1 MEGKAEAAHASMNHY
16 PAQIPIQMMSITDR
30 DGRLTPIWFKFET
43 EEHFVEKIMIEKTIS
58 RDESNKVGI
67 REMRFICSAI
77 FGEQRRLLEIRY
89 RIESHQWRIFQF
101 LS

>member
-1 MEGKAEAAHASMNHY
+1 MEARSGTSDSLY
-16 PAQIPIQMMSITDR
+16 PVQIPIQMMSITDR

-43 EEHFVEKIMIEKTIS
+43 EDHFIEKIMIEKTIS

-67 REMRFICSAI
+67 REKRFICSAI

-89 RIESHQWRIFQF
+89 RIESQQWRIFQF

>member
-1 MEGKAEAAHASMNHY
+1 MELEARSETSDSLY
-16 PAQIPIQMMSITDR
+16 PVQIPIQMMSITDR

-43 EEHFVEKIMIEKTIS
+43 EDHFIEKIMIEKTIS

-67 REMRFICSAI
+67 REKRFICSAI
-77 FGEQRRLLEIRY
+77 FGEQRRLMEIRY
-89 RIESHQWRIFQF
+89 RIESQQWRIFQF

>member
-1 MEGKAEAAHASMNHY
+1 MELEARSELSDSLY
-16 PAQIPIQMMSITDR
+16 PVQIPIQMMSITDR

-43 EEHFVEKIMIEKTIS
+43 EDHFIEKVMIEKTIS

-67 REMRFICSAI
+67 REKRFICSAI
-77 FGEQRRLLEIRY
+77 FGKQRRLLEIRY
-89 RIESHQWRIFQF
+89 RIESQQWRIFQF

>member
-1 MEGKAEAAHASMNHY
+1 METKSETSDSLY
-16 PAQIPIQMMSITDR
+16 PVQIPIQMMSITDR

-43 EEHFVEKIMIEKTIS
+43 EDHFIEKIMIEKTIS

-67 REMRFICSAI
+67 REKRFICSAI

-89 RIESHQWRIFQF
+89 RIESQQWRIFQF

>member
-1 MEGKAEAAHASMNHY
+1 MEEAAHMPIVHY
-16 PAQIPIQMMSITDR
+16 PVQIPIQMMSITDR

-67 REMRFICSAI
+67 REKRFICSAI

-89 RIESHQWRIFQF
+89 RIESQQWRIFQF

>member
-1 MEGKAEAAHASMNHY
+1 MEGKAEAVIPIEHY
-16 PAQIPIQMMSITDR
+16 PIQIPIQMMSITDR

-58 RDESNKVGI
+58 QDESNKVGI
-67 REMRFICSAI
+67 REKRFICSAI

>member
-1 MEGKAEAAHASMNHY
+1 MEDKAGAAHVPADHY
-16 PAQIPIQMMSITDR
+16 PVQIPIQMMSITDR
-30 DGRLTPIWFKFET
+30 DGRLTPIWFRFET
-43 EEHFVEKIMIEKTIS
+43 EEHVVEKIMIEKTIS

-67 REMRFICSAI
+67 REKRFICSAI

-89 RIESHQWRIFQF
+89 RIESQQWRIFRF